1 MKNSIKGI
9 RYINNN
15 KEKNANTDSPI
26 NTTELMNNILNG
38 NNSNYN
44 NINDNNNM
52 MNMNM
57 NNNMMMGMNNNN
69 NNMLDMN
76 MMGMNNNNM
85 MGMNNNNMMGM
96 NNNMMNN
103 NIIDNNMIDN
113 NMMGM
118 NNNMMNNNMMTNN
131 TNQNLNNIQGTSIQ
145 ALKHKQ
151 KEDNPPSIAS
161 KSHNSN
167 HTHNTNLSLNDKIID
182 TLVTD
187 VNASFDDYSPS
198 DEKEYDTETDKEDE
212 KINYNKII
220 EYLYEPILLLV
231 IYFILS
237 QEKIRD
243 IFMKYIPL
251 LNPTD
256 GEIKQSGIILYGII
270 LVGLFMLSKKIL
282 LNK

>member
-1 MKNSIKGI
+1 M
-9 RYINNN
+9 
-15 KEKNANTDSPI
+15 
-26 NTTELMNNILNG
+26 
-38 NNSNYN
+38 
-44 NINDNNNM
+44 
-52 MNMNM
+52 
-57 NNNMMMGMNNNN
+57 
-69 NNMLDMN
+69 
-76 MMGMNNNNM
+76 
-85 MGMNNNNMMGM
+85 
-96 NNNMMNN
+96 
-103 NIIDNNMIDN
+103 
-113 NMMGM
+113 
-118 NNNMMNNNMMTNN
+118 
-131 TNQNLNNIQGTSIQ
+131 
-145 ALKHKQ
+145 
-151 KEDNPPSIAS
+151 
-161 KSHNSN
+161 
-167 HTHNTNLSLNDKIID
+167 NDKIID

>member
-1 MKNSIKGI
+1 MDMNMMNS
-9 RYINNN
+9 
-15 KEKNANTDSPI
+15 
-26 NTTELMNNILNG
+26 MM
-38 NNSNYN
+38 N
-44 NINDNNNM
+44 NINDNSM
-52 MNMNM
+52 
-57 NNNMMMGMNNNN
+57 
-69 NNMLDMN
+69 
-76 MMGMNNNNM
+76 
-85 MGMNNNNMMGM
+85 
-96 NNNMMNN
+96 
-103 NIIDNNMIDN
+103 
-113 NMMGM
+113 M
-118 NNNMMNNNMMTNN
+118 NNNMMNNNMMSNNQMMGNQMMGNQMMGNNMMGNNMMNNQMMSNNMMMNN

-145 ALKHKQ
+145 ALKQKQ
-151 KEDNPPSIAS
+151 KEDNPPSVAS

-167 HTHNTNLSLNDKIID
+167 HTNNTNLSFNDKIID

-198 DEKEYDTETDKEDE
+198 DEKEYDTETEKENE

-231 IYFILS
+231 IYIILS

-243 IFMKYIPL
+243 TFMKYIPI

-256 GEIKQSGIILYGII
+256 EGEINLSGIILYGII